1 MGVVEIRTEADMEQ
15 EVVGYEHDIRPL
27 FREKDVSE
35 MSWAFDLASYD
46 DVRANADG
54 ILTRLSKGRCPATAL
69 GQRRRLSCFATGLML
84 AARPNRSRRQ
94 ESRHHPSRPHHPLR
108 HQQ

>member
-15 EVVGYEHDIRPL
+15 EVVGYERDIRPL

-46 DVRANADG
+46 DVRTNAGG
-54 ILTRLSKGRCPATAL
+54 ILTRLSNGSMPCDGAWPEEKLELFRNWVDAGCPA
-69 GQRRRLSCFATGLML
+69 
-84 AARPNRSRRQ
+84 
-94 ESRHHPSRPHHPLR
+94 
-108 HQQ
+108 